1 MGYGLPGM
9 QQRAEL
15 LGGQL
20 TADSSPGRGTVV
32 RLRIP
37 ISPEHRGMR
46 SSRML
51 TARRIRIL

>member
-1 MGYGLPGM
+1 M